1 MLTTLAIA
9 AFLAAP
15 PAAKSDPFVARPVPA
30 AKADPYA
37 ATELP
42 QEHAGPLT
50 AGDFLDERE
59 TKDLRDLAHAL
70 QIEQAADELL
80 ACPDQQRLILSAVL
94 CEAQARKAATEERL
108 AAGLT
113 KPLARASVKASR
125 DVEDA
130 QTKLAVLALDP
141 LACTYSDVALLVSCM
156 DPAAP
161 AWCSVDPHMAAM
173 LAAAE
178 RIAP

>member
-15 PAAKSDPFVARPVPA
+15 PAAKSDPVVARPVPA

-70 QIEQAADELL
+70 QIEQAADDAPLTQHPETKEPIKRVVIGGQEL
-80 ACPDQQRLILSAVL
+80 
-94 CEAQARKAATEERL
+94 
-108 AAGLT
+108 
-113 KPLARASVKASR
+113 VKA
-125 DVEDA
+125 DGG
-130 QTKLAVLALDP
+130 
-141 LACTYSDVALLVSCM
+141 SCCCG
-156 DPAAP
+156 PGE
-161 AWCSVDPHMAAM
+161 CC
-173 LAAAE
+173 
-178 RIAP
+178 

>member
-70 QIEQAADELL
+70 QIEQAADGIVVRM
-80 ACPDQQRLILSAVL
+80 P
-94 CEAQARKAATEERL
+94 
-108 AAGLT
+108 AG
-113 KPLARASVKASR
+113 SR
-125 DVEDA
+125 D
-130 QTKLAVLALDP
+130 KLDTIVKLEL
-141 LACTYSDVALLVSCM
+141 
-156 DPAAP
+156 
-161 AWCSVDPHMAAM
+161 
-173 LAAAE
+173 E
-178 RIAP
+178 RPGRAT